1 MHDPIGLLSVRC
13 AAFVEHERLALADQ
27 LLQLCLVNGFVA
39 PSCLPESGSRRTV
52 GSVPSW
58 ILPVLVTEEVPI
70 RLFRAPAA

>member
-27 LLQLCLVNGFVA
+27 LLQLCRVNGFVA

-52 GSVPSW
+52 GSVPSG